1 MNKILKIFF
10 SIYTFLLIWI
20 NNIFAKS
27 PDLVCNWL
35 PGCTNK
41 GIGEV
46 VTWVSK
52 DTSFFWYIWN
62 LISILIQYVAV
73 VSVFVL
79 IFAWIRYILSI
90 WKDDEAVKARKMIVW
105 SLVWV
110 LISNAAWFLVN
121 LVNNFNFN

>member
-20 NNIFAKS
+20 NNILAKW
-27 PDLVCNWL
+27 PELVCNWL
-35 PGCTNK
+35 PGCKANTVWATMSN
-41 GIGEV
+41 
-46 VTWVSK
+46 SSNN
-52 DTSFFWYIWN
+52 SFFWYIWN
-62 LISILIQYVAV
+62 IISILIQYVAV